1 MDAETFLTL
10 HDKGIGNL
18 LGIEFI
24 DVEPDR
30 VVAVMKLES
39 CHFTRPDVVHGGFIM
54 ALADAA
60 GAYGAVMNLPDGYT
74 TATVDSSTRFLR
86 KGSGDKLRCV
96 STPVHVGN
104 TLSVWRNEVYRGKD
118 DRPIAE
124 VTQSQLVIP
133 ERSTESAATEELRR
147 EMMAST
153 THEDNADSMSSA
165 FGRTA
170 KSSRFSQSVVDD
182 RRQQIFE
189 GASEVIAEKGFAKA
203 TIREISARAGLPV
216 PTMYQYV
223 KRKED
228 LLYGIYEYFMT
239 DIVNGLKEWRKSE
252 APGSVRLDGAIRTMI
267 ERFDRN
273 QRYIKIMF
281 QETRALT
288 PESREKV
295 YELDG
300 HYIAVIRG
308 LLDNLV
314 EEGEI
319 QVENT
324 DLLANM
330 IYFLCVIWPL
340 RHWSIGKYGVEL
352 VADEIVGFVLRGIG
366 QKHPV
371 AADRTV
377 D

>member
-1 MDAETFLTL
+1 MDAATFLAL
-10 HDKGIGNL
+10 HNQGIGSL
-18 LGIEFI
+18 LGIEFT
-24 DVEPDR
+24 DAKADR
-30 VVAVMKLES
+30 VVAVMNLES
-39 CHFTRPDVVHGGFIM
+39 RHFTRPDVIHGGVVM

-74 TATVDSSTRFLR
+74 TATVDSSSRFLR

-104 TLSVWRNEVYRGKD
+104 TLSVWRSEIYRGTD

-124 VTQSQLVIP
+124 VTQSQIVMP
-133 ERSTESAATEELRR
+133 ERSAETAATEDLKR
-147 EMMAST
+147 EMSSISSGRDA
-153 THEDNADSMSSA
+153 NAMSSA

-170 KSSRFSQSVVDD
+170 KSSSFSQTVVDD

-239 DIVNGLKEWRKSE
+239 DIVNGLQKWSKSE
-252 APGSVRLDGAIRTMI
+252 ACGAVRLDGAIRTML
-267 ERFDRN
+267 ERFDKN
-273 QRYIKIMF
+273 HRYIKIMF

-288 PESREKV
+288 PEAREKV

-308 LLDNLV
+308 LLDSLV

-319 QVENT
+319 EVDNT
-324 DLLANM
+324 DLVANM

-340 RHWSIGKYGVEL
+340 RHWSIGKYGVES
-352 VADEIVGFVLRGIG
+352 VTDEIVAFVLRGIG
-366 QKHPV
+366 QKTTV
-371 AADRTV
+371 AAGRTLE
-377 D
+377 